1 MKAKGLFG
9 TTLIMATI
17 VGGVF
22 AANATA
28 AAAQADSK
36 AAPAKKAESA
46 AKKTGAAKTVEITA
60 DDTMKY
66 SVTAIT
72 ATPGEAVHIK
82 LTNKGTMP
90 KMAAAHNFVLL
101 KKGTDVSAFTT
112 AAVMAGQTDYI
123 PPKFTE
129 QVLASTKLAGPGE
142 TVETDFK
149 APTVPGTYDFLCS
162 FPGHFATMKGTLTV
176 AK

>member
-1 MKAKGLFG
+1 MKAKGLLA
-9 TTLIMATI
+9 TTLVTATI
-17 VGGVF
+17 VGGAF
-22 AANATA
+22 AATTLTA
-28 AAAQADSK
+28 AGQTEKK

-46 AKKTGAAKTVEITA
+46 AGKTVELTA

-72 ATPGEAVHIK
+72 AKPGEAIHIK

-101 KKGTDVSAFTT
+101 KKGTDINAFTT
-112 AAVMAGQTDYI
+112 AAVMAGQTDYV
-123 PPKFTE
+123 PAKFKE
-129 QVLASTKLAGPGE
+129 DVLASTKLAGPGE

-149 APTVPGTYDFLCS
+149 APMVPGAYDFLCS

>member
-1 MKAKGLFG
+1 M
-9 TTLIMATI
+9 
-17 VGGVF
+17 
-22 AANATA
+22 
-28 AAAQADSK
+28 AAAQAEKK
-36 AAPAKKAESA
+36 AAPAKKTEAAPKKAE
-46 AKKTGAAKTVEITA
+46 GGKTVEITA

-66 SVTAIT
+66 NVTAIT
-72 ATPGEAVHIK
+72 AKPGEAIHIK

-101 KKGTDVSAFTT
+101 KKGTDLNAFTT

-123 PPKFTE
+123 PAKLKE

-149 APTVPGTYDFLCS
+149 APTVPGTYDFICS